1 MYDCFA
7 REGLAYFTLRQ
18 GCKLC
23 TVRQLR
29 SQSKQVYHKQS
40 CFLRTLYIKS
50 GDTRETVRSRSQ
62 NSKLT
67 YGTSTCDLPTRC
79 APFAL
84 GLAPKPRRSPRVSAV
99 ACICCST
106 SSGCCLSN
114 NCSEETSGQKKTTAS
129 NERATSLRLHSGA
142 SSRMLDIPPPSS
154 MPSSQRSPTGG
165 SLVAQRARCEH
176 FRELPVFSNQHLRPV
191 AWACGLQPAD
201 RPARDDQHAAH
212 KPSAERPRRRLIADG
227 LRLPPCAPAS

>member
-79 APFAL
+79 APSASRQNPV
-84 GLAPKPRRSPRVSAV
+84 APPVSRLSRV
-99 ACICCST
+99 CCST

-154 MPSSQRSPTGG
+154 PCPAPSAHPLAAPSSLSALDANIFVSFLCFQTSTYGLWPGPAACSLLTGPLVTTSTQRINHPPNDPGG
-165 SLVAQRARCEH
+165 
-176 FRELPVFSNQHLRPV
+176 
-191 AWACGLQPAD
+191 G
-201 RPARDDQHAAH
+201 
-212 KPSAERPRRRLIADG
+212 
-227 LRLPPCAPAS
+227 